1 MEDQE
6 RESQTLETTPDP
18 LTFHHVEGLSLSFT
32 AELGRHSAPLKR
44 WLSLGVGSQISL
56 DRSWK
61 DPLNLRLNGQ
71 LVGQG
76 HVVLVGNQFGV
87 VVDVWGK
94 HPES

>member
-1 MEDQE
+1 MGE
-6 RESQTLETTPDP
+6 ESEETGEALEEVSA
-18 LTFHHVEGLSLSFT
+18 FRQIEGLSLTFT

-71 LVGQG
+71 LVGHG
-76 HVVLVGNQFGV
+76 RVVLVGNQFGV
-87 VVDVWGK
+87 VVDQWGK
-94 HPES
+94 R